1 MSQENVERLRWGFE
15 QTQATGQFV
24 WEFAGPD
31 FVWDMSKFRGW
42 PEEQYYKGIEG
53 GRRAIAEWLATWDD
67 WEMELESLH
76 DAGQQVVA
84 VVRQRGRSKASGVRV
99 EMLLAQVWSFEGG
112 LTTRMVTYA
121 DPAEALKAVGLV

>member
-1 MSQENVERLRWGFE
+1 
-15 QTQATGQFV
+15 
-24 WEFAGPD
+24 
-31 FVWDMSKFRGW
+31 
-42 PEEQYYKGIEG
+42 
-53 GRRAIAEWLATWDD
+53 
-67 WEMELESLH
+67 MELESLH
-76 DAGQQVVA
+76 DAGHQVVA